1 MNRRLPF
8 FLPLL
13 LLGIGCGHTNNL
25 ARYDL
30 GGHTAYF
37 RTMVTGSPGSS
48 IAVDNPSEHWAG
60 DIAAIVGSIVLSDQ
74 ASDKLAKA
82 INADSIALAL
92 GRGVQQSTIDYFAL
106 RPVASLA
113 DGPEYLVETELTEY
127 QLISTAEGIGAQ
139 VCGTARIIHRA
150 TGAIVWEDSENRT
163 VPLTVTT
170 STGDGKEER
179 SARSATN
186 ASLLLSLEEEELRR
200 VINDAALT
208 VGREIGDTL
217 RDDLAELNERD

>member
-1 MNRRLPF
+1 MNRRLLF
-8 FLPLL
+8 VLPLL

-25 ARYDL
+25 ARYKI
-30 GGHTAYF
+30 GGRTAYF
-37 RTMVTGSPGSS
+37 RTLVTGSAGSS
-48 IAVDNPSEHWAG
+48 ISVDNPSDHWAG

-74 ASDKLAKA
+74 ASDKLARA

-92 GRGVQQSTIDYFAL
+92 GQGVEQSTIDYFDL
-106 RPVASLA
+106 HPVASLG

-127 QLISTAEGIGAQ
+127 RLISTAEGISAQ
-139 VCGTARIIHRA
+139 VCGTSRIVHRA
-150 TGAIVWEDSENRT
+150 SGAIVWEDSENRT

-170 STGDGKEER
+170 PSGDGTEAR
-179 SARSATN
+179 SASSATN
-186 ASLLLSLEEEELRR
+186 ATLLLSLEENELRR
-200 VINDAALT
+200 IINDAALT